1 MRIKPTLPKGDKR
14 EKTKSTDKTVV
25 FVQTNQMLQQA
36 IGDINQYDTIGV
48 DLEADSFYRYY
59 EKICLVQIATPSKI
73 YLIDT
78 LADVNHSLL
87 KPVFE
92 NPSIEKVFHD
102 PVSYDIAILKEKF
115 SIHPVN
121 VFDTQLAARLIGIRR
136 LGLDHLLNKY
146 FGVKITKKFKRAN
159 WGKRPLPKE
168 WLVYAGNDV
177 RYLIE
182 LKAVLLEEL
191 ESVDLFRD
199 KCKQMEGIVRKPK
212 VFSPE
217 KYLNLRGARKLPEQ
231 KRKIL
236 KNLYAWRE
244 KEARKKDRPPFM
256 ILQPSTLV
264 ALAQKEITD
273 VEEVKPFLGKKR
285 SKNQKLCQAIFDVI
299 QLAKNDEWVEL

>member
-1 MRIKPTLPKGDKR
+1 M
-14 EKTKSTDKTVV
+14 
-25 FVQTNQMLQQA
+25 
-36 IGDINQYDTIGV
+36 

-59 EKICLVQIATPSKI
+59 EKICLIQIATPKKI

-78 LADVNHSLL
+78 LAGVDNSLL
-87 KPVFE
+87 KAVFE
-92 NPSIEKVFHD
+92 NSSIEKIFHD
-102 PVSYDIAILKEKF
+102 PVSYDIAILKENF

-121 VFDTQLAARLIGIRR
+121 IFDTQLAARLIGIKR
-136 LGLDHLLNKY
+136 LGLDHLLDKY
-146 FGVKITKKFKRAN
+146 FGVQIPKKFKRAN
-159 WGKRPLPKE
+159 WGRRPLPKE
-168 WLVYAGNDV
+168 WLAYAANDV

-182 LKAVLLEEL
+182 LKDLLLEKL
-191 ESVDLFRD
+191 DSIDLFRD

-256 ILQPSTLV
+256 ILQPSTLI